1 MYSSVFLIILIVIL
15 ISIGCNIFKC
25 NTSDIEVFSPFF
37 HAPPMPLDQGDS
49 REERTPTDEEVGEVE
64 EEDESSGSDVHSEYD
79 ESSSSEV
86 ELTGAVVTKE

>member
-1 MYSSVFLIILIVIL
+1 
-15 ISIGCNIFKC
+15 
-25 NTSDIEVFSPFF
+25 
-37 HAPPMPLDQGDS
+37 MPLDQGDS